1 MEKLQLKD
9 FLNYKF
15 ISSLEVSPD
24 KKNVGFVVSVADYDS
39 NSYKSNIWLMDSKSK
54 KYSKLTSLNKER
66 SFVWLDNN
74 TLLFA
79 SQRDEKL
86 KDLIESGE
94 AWSAFYTI
102 NINGGEA
109 EEFMRIPMNV
119 TEIKPIDNE
128 NFALT
133 AEFDNNFNVNH
144 ISIHDIHDL
153 KKLRGSKYIQ
163 SHTNNTYYDTKKLVN
178 QGKHVLYSGTP
189 CQIAG
194 LYSYLGK
201 DYENLITCDLICHGV
216 CSTKVYRHVL
226 NYYEKKNKSKIKNI
240 EFRDKKTGWKDSSVT
255 ITFDSGK
262 SLSEI
267 RNISLLT
274 YGFASGF
281 TNNRICSKC
290 KHAVL
295 PRRADI
301 TLGDYGGQDYILYP
315 KKEINDGISLVLVN
329 SRKGKSC
336 LENIKDKIYLE
347 EKVLDELLIDQ
358 PNIYKSNELNII
370 RDKFFDEYINN
381 PFEII
386 KKEYLQAPFKT
397 KLLYK
402 IGVER
407 YKSFKKIIKRLSHF
421 N

>member
-1 MEKLQLKD
+1 MEICNLDSCTGCGACQNICPKRCISIE
-9 FLNYKF
+9 LNIEGFYKYN
-15 ISSLEVSPD
+15 VN
-24 KKNVGFVVSVADYDS
+24 KNLCINCGVCKSVCPS
-39 NSYKSNIWLMDSKSK
+39 NSYFDIKENIETKAYVAW
-54 KYSKLTSLNKER
+54 N
-66 SFVWLDNN
+66 LDNA
-74 TLLFA
+74 TRIKSSSGGLFSILA
-79 SQRDEKL
+79 
-86 KDLIESGE
+86 ESVLE
-94 AWSAFYTI
+94 M
-102 NINGGEA
+102 NGVVFG
-109 EEFMRIPMNV
+109 
-119 TEIKPIDNE
+119 
-128 NFALT
+128 

-216 CSTKVYRHVL
+216 CSTKVYRDVL
-226 NYYEKKNKSKIKNI
+226 DYYEKKNNSKIKNI
-240 EFRDKKTGWKDSSVT
+240 EFRDKKTGWKDSSVS

-262 SLSEI
+262 SISEI
-267 RNISLLT
+267 IHISLLT

-281 TNNRICSKC
+281 TNNRTCSKC